1 MALSLAH
8 SVAAEAL
15 LIRPARPQH
24 AAPLT
29 GARLRELLQNETHS
43 RRLRHAGSR
52 WSEHWRK
59 YDKLMDRLVYL
70 DDTYPSSSTYTI
82 GSSHEGRA
90 LTVLKI
96 AAPGPPRPAIWLQA
110 VVHAREWLGL
120 GALFWVMDEILQGHA
135 AGDAAA
141 VSLLDRVE
149 LHALLIANPDGYVT
163 TRGDNSD
170 YFDDCPDGVG
180 GAPDSTASGPC
191 RLWRKDMAP
200 NAGSECVGTNL
211 GRNFGGGGS
220 AFGGVAGPETWHVEG
235 TAPVDDPCDHEYGGP
250 SAASQV
256 EVAAIETHLLTTSKW
271 NGGAVDWLAFFDLHT
286 YGLYWLAPAGYTE
299 APVANQADQLAA
311 AEVAAAALQSVHGT
325 EFTVGA
331 AAETLYKVSG
341 TAADWA
347 HAVARVPYAY
357 ALEMRDTG
365 GFEFLAPRTEIR
377 PSGEEFYAALQALA
391 AHIVPDGGGGGPDD
405 DASPPPPSPPPP
417 PPPSPEVP
425 AGTPQSP
432 PPPHPRVGCFTPLGS
447 GFCRDADGGNPYNT
461 TGGIS
466 CQPTLGDCTAQAGHD
481 TACIAYA
488 EAPESDDG
496 GCAAAGEGRCVV
508 YNWPAG
514 LNATTAPATQGSGD
528 SRADYTAYA
537 NQCSPPPSPP
547 PSPPSPP
554 AASEVAVADE
564 ARTRDQEDVPS
575 ADLQARPAP
584 PRAHPLF
591 APLLS
596 LPQPPTARPLFLQ
609 GQAFITVVGG
619 SVGGALA
626 LACFVALLIACCRT
640 PKRECAPPL
649 PPPPPPPPP
658 LHLLLPSAS
667 VLAKRWR

>member
-59 YDKLMDRLVYL
+59 YDKLMDRLVVL
-70 DDTYPSSSTYTI
+70 NDTYPSLSSTYEI
-82 GSSHEGRA
+82 GRSYQDRR

-163 TRGDNSD
+163 TGDDGDCSD
-170 YFDDCPDGVG
+170 IG
-180 GAPDSTASGPC
+180 GGSC

-220 AFGGVAGPETWHVEG
+220 AFGGVAGPETWHVDG

-299 APVANQADQLAA
+299 VAVANQADQLAA

-365 GFEFLAPRTEIR
+365 GYEFLAPRTEIR

-391 AHIVPDGGGGGPDD
+391 AHIVPDDGGPSAADD
-405 DASPPPPSPPPP
+405 DASPPPP
-417 PPPSPEVP
+417 PEVP

-432 PPPHPRVGCFTPLGS
+432 PPPHPRVGCFTDRGS

-466 CQPTLGDCTAQAGHD
+466 CQPTYGDCTAQAGHD

-488 EAPESDDG
+488 EAPEKDEG
-496 GCAAAGEGRCVV
+496 GCAAAGEGRCVI
-508 YNWPAG
+508 YNWPSG

-554 AASEVAVADE
+554 AASEVAVADGA
-564 ARTRDQEDVPS
+564 ARAIRRMCRRPIS
-575 ADLQARPAP
+575 RPAP
-584 PRAHPLF
+584 PPAARP
-591 APLLS
+591 PLS
-596 LPQPPTARPLFLQ
+596 LLRCSLYHSRQLPARSSYR
-609 GQAFITVVGG
+609 V
-619 SVGGALA
+619 
-626 LACFVALLIACCRT
+626 
-640 PKRECAPPL
+640 KRSS
-649 PPPPPPPPP
+649 
-658 LHLLLPSAS
+658 PSSAARWAARSRSRAS
-667 VLAKRWR
+667 SPS

>member
-43 RRLRHAGSR
+43 RRLGHAGSR

-59 YDKLMDRLVYL
+59 YDKLMDRLVVL
-70 DDTYPSSSTYTI
+70 NDTYPSLSSTYEI
-82 GSSHEGRA
+82 GRSYQDRR

-163 TRGDNSD
+163 TATTD
-170 YFDDCPDGVG
+170 YGDDCPDGVG
-180 GAPDSTASGPC
+180 GSPDSTASGPC

-220 AFGGVAGPETWHVEG
+220 AFGGVAGPETWHVDG

-357 ALEMRDTG
+357 ALGDARYGRLRIPGAQDGDPAERRGVLRRTAGARRAHRAGRRRRRPVGDRRRRAVAAAAVAAAAARGAG
-365 GFEFLAPRTEIR
+365 GHAAVAAAAPPSRRLLHRTR
-377 PSGEEFYAALQALA
+377 VRLLPRRRRRQPVQHDGRHL
-391 AHIVPDGGGGGPDD
+391 VPADARRLHRAGGP
-405 DASPPPPSPPPP
+405 
-417 PPPSPEVP
+417 
-425 AGTPQSP
+425 
-432 PPPHPRVGCFTPLGS
+432 
-447 GFCRDADGGNPYNT
+447 
-461 TGGIS
+461 
-466 CQPTLGDCTAQAGHD
+466 
-481 TACIAYA
+481 
-488 EAPESDDG
+488 
-496 GCAAAGEGRCVV
+496 
-508 YNWPAG
+508 
-514 LNATTAPATQGSGD
+514 
-528 SRADYTAYA
+528 
-537 NQCSPPPSPP
+537 
-547 PSPPSPP
+547 
-554 AASEVAVADE
+554 
-564 ARTRDQEDVPS
+564 
-575 ADLQARPAP
+575 
-584 PRAHPLF
+584 
-591 APLLS
+591 
-596 LPQPPTARPLFLQ
+596 
-609 GQAFITVVGG
+609 
-619 SVGGALA
+619 
-626 LACFVALLIACCRT
+626 
-640 PKRECAPPL
+640 
-649 PPPPPPPPP
+649 
-658 LHLLLPSAS
+658 
-667 VLAKRWR
+667 